1 MEDHS
6 PEFQLFLSIFSKLMA
21 FPRCVPNVHNFVASI
36 SFRFLLS
43 RHVNS
48 KNNVFWGSK
57 VSDEVLQT
65 TLHFVKCTAWVAM
78 NKLGIIGP
86 YWFEDDDDRS
96 QTVNKGRYMV
106 VLNKYWASLGRRRGV
121 LRVSKWF
128 QQDGATP
135 HTANEILAWLRQRF
149 EERLISRRCDEE
161 WAPHSPD
168 LNPPRFLS
176 VGFPQRQCIPG
187 KFTNN

>member
-6 PEFQLFLSIFSKLMA
+6 PELQLFLSIFSKLMA

-36 SFRFLLS
+36 SFCFLLS
-43 RHVNS
+43 GHANS

-57 VSDEVLQT
+57 VPDEVLQT

-96 QTVNKGRYMV
+96 QTVNKGRYMA

-121 LRVSKWF
+121 LRVSQWF

-135 HTANEILAWLRQRF
+135 HTAYEILAWLRQRF
-149 EERLISRRCDEE
+149 EERLMSRRCDEE

-168 LNPPRFLS
+168 LNPLRFLS

-187 KFTNN
+187 KSTNN

>member
-1 MEDHS
+1 M
-6 PEFQLFLSIFSKLMA
+6 FT
-21 FPRCVPNVHNFVASI
+21 I
-36 SFRFLLS
+36 SLQAFRF
-43 RHVNS
+43 
-48 KNNVFWGSK
+48 VFCFPGTSIAK
-57 VSDEVLQT
+57 TMFFGVRRFQT

-96 QTVNKGRYMV
+96 QTVNKGRYMA

-121 LRVSKWF
+121 LRVSPWF
-128 QQDGATP
+128 QQCEATP

-149 EERLISRRCDEE
+149 EERLMRRCDEE

-187 KFTNN
+187 KSTNT